1 VQDVLTISGGQDS
14 RQLVKRLRM
23 QTNYTGLTES
33 AGAVFVHDLNR
44 YNPADDSWTALAP
57 PGVVPQDREWMGFA
71 AGPDS
76 LLYTFGGMGG
86 KGEDGAV

>member
-1 VQDVLTISGGQDS
+1 
-14 RQLVKRLRM
+14 M
-23 QTNYTGLTES
+23 QTNHTSLTEPT
-33 AGAVFVHDLNR
+33 GAVFVHDLNR

-71 AGPDS
+71 AGPDG

-86 KGEDGAV
+86 NREDGAV